1 METLQ
6 ELTKSHNT
14 NLFGNTSE
22 DLTKEQATELVAKA
36 MTETSFIKTFD
47 LVDHVINKYDDIISD
62 LELKQEL
69 IKFEPILRLIKGINK
84 SHKLTQ
90 DELNELYDNAVEFM
104 NEKNTNKITFVK
116 YYKKNV
122 ELIKDEWDNT
132 ERRRYY
138 GLRKGDIVK
147 AFHLNGKDF
156 FLSEVVEYGSD
167 NNRVII
173 KLEDGKETDWVAE
186 WCQIVTKV
194 EDK

>member
-22 DLTKEQATELVAKA
+22 DLTKEQAAELISKA

-47 LVDHVINKYDDIISD
+47 LVDHVINKYDDVISD

-156 FLSEVVEYGSD
+156 FLSEVVEYASD
-167 NNRVII
+167 NNRVTIR
-173 KLEDGKETDWVAE
+173 LG
-186 WCQIVTKV
+186 CQIVTKV
-194 EDK
+194 ENR

>member
-22 DLTKEQATELVAKA
+22 DLTKEQAAELISKA

-47 LVDHVINKYDDIISD
+47 LVDHVINKYDDVISD

-167 NNRVII
+167 NNRVTIR
-173 KLEDGKETDWVAE
+173 LEDGKETDWVAE

-194 EDK
+194 ENR

>member
-22 DLTKEQATELVAKA
+22 DLTKEQAAELISKA